1 MKRLSFHAAGIALA
15 ASAAVIAVAGPAL
28 AQPVGR
34 CVATLSGSSGDTEI
48 SNFQFGWWHDRGP
61 YFNTPEQVCIYART
75 LYSGEYEKTMTL
87 GDDCYCRTD
96 HGNGPVYIRPY
107 AWKNVE
113 RTSEKPGSC
122 PAPGNPIHPLLG
134 SKSQPL
140 DVPDGLGGLRV
151 LYDTR
156 TKLSSGAIDRGVGLR
171 YPSGFGALWSSALE
185 RRLVF
190 QPDGSI
196 FAIRGAHYQVSYV
209 NNGTAFVPRNPDVSD
224 RLTAQ
229 GGTWRYVD
237 ASRQSIDVFNGQGQ
251 LVSMATRTGRTTTY
265 QYSDATTIAAIA
277 PYPGLL
283 IGTTDENGRRVQFR
297 YVAGASGK
305 ALIRQMTGADGL
317 TTTFD
322 YDDKDNLT
330 TVTWPDQSKRRYVY
344 EMTDLPWA
352 MTGMFD
358 EKDVRTGTYTYDAAG
373 RARSTEGAGGVNRY
387 SVAWTL
393 PPQMTGDFVLDM
405 NGATVTRTFS
415 WQPGSGIEVTL
426 PNGQIDRMT
435 SSAVVGFPQV
445 STRSQ
450 PGGAGCGPATSQ
462 QVPDSN
468 GNVVQADDFNGNRV
482 CRSFDL
488 TRNLE
493 IGRVEGLDAQAVCS
507 SVLPAQASLPVGSR
521 RVSTEWHPDWRIET
535 RTAMPRRIETNVYN
549 GQPDPFNGGVLASCA
564 PVDATLPGGKPIAVL
579 CKRVEQATTDESGTL
594 GFGATLQSGVAA
606 RVTRWTYNATG
617 QVLTETDP
625 RNRVVMTNEYYADTT
640 ADHTKGDLKSTTNAA
655 SHVTRFL
662 RYTASGKPLE
672 TLDPNSVTTTYAYDP
687 RERLKTVTTGG
698 VVTGY
703 EYASTDLL
711 EKTTQSD
718 GSFVSY
724 EYDDAHRLKAVSDS
738 QGNRVVYTL
747 DDMGNRT
754 KEEAKD
760 PQGALKRTMSR
771 TYDAL
776 NRAQQTTGR
785 E

>member
-1 MKRLSFHAAGIALA
+1 MKRPSFHAAGIVLA
-15 ASAAVIAVAGPAL
+15 VSVAVIAVAGPAI
-28 AQPVGR
+28 AQPVAN
-34 CVATLSGSSGDTEI
+34 CVSTLVGSSGDVEI
-48 SNFQFGWWHDRGP
+48 SNFQFSWNHDRGP
-61 YFNTPEQVCIYART
+61 YFGRPEDVCIYARG
-75 LYSGEYEKTMTL
+75 LYAGEYEKTMTL
-87 GDDCYCRTD
+87 GADCYCRTD
-96 HGNGPVYIRPY
+96 HGTGPRYIRPY
-107 AWKNVE
+107 IWKNVE
-113 RTSEKPGSC
+113 QTHEKPGSC
-122 PAPGNPIHPLLG
+122 PGYGNPINPLLG
-134 SKSQPL
+134 SKTQPL

-156 TKLSSGAIDRGVGLR
+156 TKLSSGAIDRGLGLR

-196 FAIRGAHYQVSYV
+196 FAVRGAHHQVSFTSSGV
-209 NNGTAFVPRNPDVSD
+209 ARDPDVND
-224 RLTAQ
+224 RLTTQ
-229 GGTWRYVD
+229 SGTWRYVD
-237 ASRQSIDVFNGQGQ
+237 AARQSIDVFNGQGQ

-265 QYSDATTIAAIA
+265 QYSDATTTAAVA

-283 IGTTDENGRRVQFR
+283 IRTTDENGRQVQFR

-305 ALIRQMTGADGL
+305 ALVRQMTGADGL

-330 TVTWPDQSKRRYVY
+330 GVTWPDQNKRRYVY
-344 EMTDLPWA
+344 EMVDLPWA

-358 EKDVRTGTYTYDAAG
+358 EKDVRTGTYAYDIAG

-415 WQPGSGIEVTL
+415 WQPGNGIEVTL
-426 PNGQIDRMT
+426 PNGQIDRLT

-450 PGGAGCGPATSQ
+450 PAGAGCGPATSQ

-493 IGRVEGLDAQAVCS
+493 IGRVEGLDAQAACG
-507 SVLPAQASLPVGSR
+507 SVLPAQSTLPAGSR

-564 PVDATLPGGKPIAVL
+564 PAAATLPGGKPIAVL

-594 GFGATLQSGVAA
+594 GFNATLQSGVAA

-625 RNRVVMTNEYYADTT
+625 RGKVVVTNEYYTDTT
-640 ADHTKGDLKSTTNAA
+640 ADHTQGDLKATTNAA
-655 SHVTRFL
+655 SQLTRFT

-672 TLDPNSVTTTYAYDP
+672 TLDANSVATTYVYDA
-687 RERLKTVTTGG
+687 RERLKSVTTGS

-703 EYASTDLL
+703 EYSSTDLL
-711 EKTTQSD
+711 ERTTQSD

-724 EYDDAHRLKAVSDS
+724 EYDAAHRLVAVSDS

-747 DDMGNRT
+747 DNMGNRT
-754 KEEAKD
+754 KEETKD
-760 PQGALKRTMSR
+760 PQGMLKRTMSR